1 MKETKRELLYLMAEL
16 VGTAVFKLFHS
27 SVIVTRTNVFL
38 HDDFLTVQYTRAK
51 LHCQGF
57 STTLTETGRWER
69 VYVGETER
77 WEYISW
83 RMHWLLRSY
92 YFILVETGQQAN
104 RLNSLL
110 IPCLICEYSIGG
122 KNYSSKIGFL
132 AIIHWYFNWLS
143 HFKERL

>member
-1 MKETKRELLYLMAEL
+1 MKETRRELLYLMAEL

-110 IPCLICEYSIGG
+110 ICEYSMWG